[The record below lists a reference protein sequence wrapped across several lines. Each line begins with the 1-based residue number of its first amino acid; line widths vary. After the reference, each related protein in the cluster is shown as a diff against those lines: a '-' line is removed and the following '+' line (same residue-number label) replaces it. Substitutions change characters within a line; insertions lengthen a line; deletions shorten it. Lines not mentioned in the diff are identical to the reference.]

1 MITRRHMLLGTAG
14 IAGAAVLAACGTD
27 DAATTPAPADTT
39 SGAATDPTSAPASE
53 TSAAEAPATV
63 DDINVGYIEDGNG
76 CMLVAVAETQ
86 DLWEKHGLKANTLAF
101 TNGPLQI
108 QALGTGD
115 LDFGYIGFGALWLP
129 MSDQAK
135 VVSINSR
142 GTADRV
148 IAQPGITSMAELK
161 GKKVGVPEGTSGD
174 MLLNLALEEAGMTI
188 DDIERIPMDPPT
200 TISAFASKQIDAAG
214 IWYPHVETIKNQVPD
229 LVEVAKST
237 DFADLA
243 FLAAQVA
250 GTDIQD
256 RPEVL
261 AKFQAVCKEAF
272 TWAAANR
279 EELNGILADFIKA
292 PADAIASEQEFVE
305 VFSADDVIAKN
316 DDGTIEAWLTG
327 LNEEFVK
334 AEKAPEV
341 VPVGNYWL
349 AEDYAQA

>member
-1 MITRRHMLLGTAG
+1 MSNFTRRHVLIGAASL
-14 IAGAAVLAACGTD
+14 AGAAVLTACGDDTD
-27 DAATTPAPADTT
+27 TPASPTAD
-39 SGAATDPTSAPASE
+39 GPATDGE
-53 TSAAEAPATV
+53 TTTAEAPATV

-76 CMLVAVAETQ
+76 CMLVAVAAAQ
-86 DLWEKHGLKANTLAF
+86 GLWEKHGLNANTLAF

-129 MSDQAK
+129 MSNQAK

-148 IAQPGITSMAELK
+148 IAQAGINSMEDLR

-174 MLLNLALEEAGMTI
+174 MLLNLALEEAGMTV
-188 DDIERIPMDPPT
+188 DDIERVPMDPPT
-200 TISAFASKQIDAAG
+200 TISAFTSKQIDAAG
-214 IWYPHVETIKNQVPD
+214 IWYPHVSTIENNVPD

-237 DFADLA
+237 DFDDLA

-250 GTDIQD
+250 GTDITD

-261 AKFQAVCKEAF
+261 KKFQAVCKEAF
-272 TWAAANR
+272 TWAAGNR
-279 EELNGILADFIKA
+279 EELNTLLADFIKA
-292 PADAIASEQEFVE
+292 PADAISSEQEFVE
-305 VFSADDVIAKN
+305 IFTAEQVVELTN
-316 DDGTIEAWLTG
+316 DGTIEGWLTG

-334 AEKAPEV
+334 AEKAESV
-341 VPVGNYWL
+341 TAVGDYWL
-349 AEDYAQA
+349 AEEYEQA

>member
-1 MITRRHMLLGTAG
+1 MSMFTRRNILLGGAG
-14 IAGAAVLAACGTD
+14 IAGAAALAACSD
-27 DAATTPAPADTT
+27 DTPATTPAPDATT
-39 SGAATDPTSAPASE
+39 DGA
-53 TSAAEAPATV
+53 APATV
-63 DDINVGYIEDGNG
+63 DDITVGYIEDGNG
-76 CMLVAVAETQ
+76 CMLVAIAEEQ
-86 DLWEKHGLKANTLAF
+86 GLWDKHGLNAETLAF

-129 MSDQAK
+129 MSNQAK

-148 IAQPGITSMAELK
+148 IAQPGITSMEDLR

-174 MLLNLALEEAGMTI
+174 MLLNLALESAGMTI
-188 DDIERIPMDPPT
+188 DDIERVPMDPPT
-200 TISAFASKQIDAAG
+200 AISAFTSGQIDAAG
-214 IWYPHVETIKNQVPD
+214 IWYPHVATIKNNVPD

-237 DFADLA
+237 DYEDLA

-250 GTDIQD
+250 GTDIGD

-261 AKFQAVCKEAF
+261 RKFQAVCKEAF
-272 TWAAANR
+272 TWAAENR
-279 EELNGILADFIKA
+279 DQVNTLLSDFIKA

-305 VFSADDVIAKN
+305 VFTADQVVEMSN
-316 DDGTIEAWLTG
+316 DGTIESWLTG

-334 AEKAPEV
+334 AEKAEAV
-341 VPVGNYWL
+341 TPVADYWM
-349 AEDYAQA
+349 AKEYEEA